1 LPNPAVRQPGWA
13 GTVTKSDEET
23 MDRCVKLVGLA
34 LIASIAVS
42 VAGCS
47 TTGKG
52 YAYEIASCKGGY
64 PDASGIMNMSPYS
77 PNADPFQ
84 PPCGPK

>member
-1 LPNPAVRQPGWA
+1 
-13 GTVTKSDEET
+13 
-23 MDRCVKLVGLA
+23 MDRCVKLVCLA
-34 LIASIAVS
+34 LLAGISVS
-42 VAGCS
+42 LAGCS
-47 TTGKG
+47 STGKG

-84 PPCGPK
+84 PPCGPR

>member
-1 LPNPAVRQPGWA
+1 
-13 GTVTKSDEET
+13 
-23 MDRCVKLVGLA
+23 MDRRVKLFGLA
-34 LIASIAVS
+34 LVASIVVS
-42 VAGCS
+42 LAGCS
-47 TTGKG
+47 STGKS
-52 YAYEIASCKGGY
+52 YSYEIASCKGGY